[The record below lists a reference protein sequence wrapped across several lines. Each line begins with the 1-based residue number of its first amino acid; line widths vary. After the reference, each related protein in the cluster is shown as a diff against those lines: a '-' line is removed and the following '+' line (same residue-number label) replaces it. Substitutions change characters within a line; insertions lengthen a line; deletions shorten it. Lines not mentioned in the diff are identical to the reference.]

1 MFRRA
6 LFPTDFSAYSTR
18 ERTLVVVLAH
28 PDDESFA
35 IGGTLARYAAEGV
48 AVHLIVATLGEA
60 GIPGKEPRE
69 AAAIRQS
76 ELLMACGALGIRTLE
91 FLGFADGQLSEID
104 DESAVARLLDTLRR
118 ARPDVVITFG
128 PDGISGHPDHLAVH
142 RWTTAA
148 FDRLSRLPGGPRRLY
163 YIAPSP
169 ATEQGCGVP
178 PAAES
183 VGGPVAFIDVGRFLV
198 TKVRAAQQ
206 HRSQHPPFVGQPE
219 FEAQRLACHEVFRLA
234 RPISHEN
241 TGAPVDDL
249 FAGMDQASD
258 PSESADKEPEHE
270 YTIA

>member
-1 MFRRA
+1 M
-6 LFPTDFSAYSTR
+6 R
-18 ERTLVVVLAH
+18 ERTLVAVLAH

-35 IGGTLARYAAEGV
+35 IGGTLAKYAAEGV

-60 GIPGKEPRE
+60 GIPGTE
-69 AAAIRQS
+69 ARQAAEVRQS

-91 FLGFADGQLSEID
+91 FLGFVDGRLSEID
-104 DESAVARLLDTLRR
+104 EESAVARLFDTLRR

-128 PDGISGHPDHLAVH
+128 PEGITGHPDHLAVH

-148 FDRLSRLPGGPRRLY
+148 FDRLSQLPGGPHRLY

-183 VGGPVAFIDVGRFLV
+183 VGGPVAFVDVGRFLV
-198 TKVRAAQQ
+198 AKVRAAQQ
-206 HRSQHPPFVGQPE
+206 HRSQHPPFSGKPE
-219 FEAQRLACHEVFRLA
+219 IEAQRLACHEVFRLA
-234 RPISHEN
+234 RPIGNDS
-241 TGAPVDDL
+241 TGTPVDDL

-258 PSESADKEPEHE
+258 FSESAGKEPEHGH
-270 YTIA
+270 TIA